1 MQHFYDKA
9 TKELRNYVKQ
19 TWNNDDR
26 FPRLL
31 LRLSPIRSLQ
41 SDLVEELF
49 FGALIGQVHI
59 DSIIPFILTMDQTN
73 YNGIARILKIIIS
86 FPYFFFKFKIGE
98 ADQAEECLT
107 PEISI

>member
-1 MQHFYDKA
+1 MGIFKSLKLVKLNRLDHAESTSRLQVQHFYDKA

-19 TWNNDDR
+19 TWNNEDR

-49 FGALIGQVHI
+49 FGALIGQVRI
-59 DSIIPFILTMDQTN
+59 DSVIPFILTMDQTN
-73 YNGIARILKIIIS
+73 YNGIVCT
-86 FPYFFFKFKIGE
+86 
-98 ADQAEECLT
+98 D
-107 PEISI
+107 